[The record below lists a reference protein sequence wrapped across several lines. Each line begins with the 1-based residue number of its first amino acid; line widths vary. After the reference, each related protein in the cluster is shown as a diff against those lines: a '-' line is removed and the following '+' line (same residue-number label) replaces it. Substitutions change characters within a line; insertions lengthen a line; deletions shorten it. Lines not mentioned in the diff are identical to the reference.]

1 MVLYASELRP
11 IIANRIKDARA
22 LLISA
27 HGKSK
32 TLAGLNVF
40 KVYTVTEYGYPDNI
54 SDLLS
59 QLFGGEYTPGTCN
72 MEGSLEVARANLLDV
87 LRDCGVDVESGSIG
101 VYALD

>member
-1 MVLYASELRP
+1 MLYASELRP
-11 IIANRIKDARA
+11 IIANRITDAKA
-22 LLISA
+22 LLISY

-32 TLAGLNVF
+32 TFAGLNVF
-40 KVYTVTEYGYPDNI
+40 KVYTVADYGYPVNI

-72 MEGSLEVARANLLDV
+72 MEGSLEVARANLLTV
-87 LRDCGVDVESGSIG
+87 LRDCGVDVEEESIS